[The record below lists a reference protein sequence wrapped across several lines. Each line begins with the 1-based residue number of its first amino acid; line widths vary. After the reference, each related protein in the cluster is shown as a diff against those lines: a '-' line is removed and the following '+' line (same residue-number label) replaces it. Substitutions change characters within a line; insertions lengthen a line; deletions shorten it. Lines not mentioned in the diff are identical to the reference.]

1 MIILK
6 FMYYP
11 GCSVKDYAKVYEET
25 ALSVLKLFNVELVE
39 LDRWNCCGVVYE
51 NAMDAVM
58 QHVAPLRDLIRAQE
72 FMSVIGDNRLV
83 TLCSMCY
90 NTLKKVNEIVINDS
104 EKLKNLCDYM
114 DDEPKYNCG
123 VDVKYILELIID
135 DGIIGLNKISGN
147 IKRDLKNLK
156 VAPFY
161 GCAILRPKG
170 IGIDDPEDPHVLS
183 DLISSLGAKPIK
195 FPYEK
200 KCCGSYNV
208 VYDRSIVERTVGEI
222 VKAAFRWGADII
234 ITTCPLCHYNLNLV
248 KGKFNIPTIY
258 FTELMAYA
266 LGVDDKIPLETL
278 LILKGKFGGG

>member
-1 MIILK
+1 
-6 FMYYP
+6 MYYP

-39 LDRWNCCGVVYE
+39 LNRWNCCGVVYE
-51 NAMDAVM
+51 HATDAIM
-58 QHVAPLRDLIRAQE
+58 QHIASLRDLIRAQE
-72 FMSVIGDNRLV
+72 FMNDIGDNRLV

-123 VDVKYILELIID
+123 VDVKYILELIVD
-135 DGIIGLNKISGN
+135 DSIIGLNKISSN
-147 IKRDLKNLK
+147 VKRDLKSLK

-170 IGIDDPEDPHVLS
+170 IGIDDPEDPHILS

-208 VYDRSIVERTVGEI
+208 VYDRSIVERTVSEI
-222 VKAAFRWGADII
+222 VKAASRWGADII

-248 KGKFNIPTIY
+248 KSKFNIPTIY

-266 LGVDDKIPLETL
+266 LGIDDKIPPETL
-278 LILKGKFGGG
+278 LILRSKFGGG